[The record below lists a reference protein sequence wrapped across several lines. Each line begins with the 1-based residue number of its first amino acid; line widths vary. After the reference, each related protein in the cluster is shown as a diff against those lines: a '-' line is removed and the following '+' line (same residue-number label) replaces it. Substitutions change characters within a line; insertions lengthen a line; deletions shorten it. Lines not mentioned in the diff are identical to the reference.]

1 MSFDNIIGNKK
12 IKSEFIETIK
22 NNTLSHS
29 YLFVGQEG
37 IGKKLFA
44 KELAKM
50 ALCLNNKT
58 ENDNCSS
65 CVKFDSGNNPDFV
78 LIEPD
83 GNSINARKCLHQAN
97 HIRQKGIRNKRQ

>member
-1 MSFDNIIGNKK
+1 MSFENIIGNKK
-12 IKSEFIETIK
+12 IKSEFIDNVK

-50 ALCLNNKT
+50 ALCLNN
-58 ENDNCSS
+58 
-65 CVKFDSGNNPDFV
+65 
-78 LIEPD
+78 
-83 GNSINARKCLHQAN
+83 
-97 HIRQKGIRNKRQ
+97 

>member
-1 MSFDNIIGNKK
+1 MSFENIIGNKK
-12 IKSEFIETIK
+12 IKSEFIDNIK

-50 ALCLNNKT
+50 ALCLNNKMIIA
-58 ENDNCSS
+58 
-65 CVKFDSGNNPDFV
+65 VRV
-78 LIEPD
+78 
-83 GNSINARKCLHQAN
+83 
-97 HIRQKGIRNKRQ
+97 

>member
-1 MSFDNIIGNKK
+1 LSFENIIGNKK
-12 IKSEFIETIK
+12 IKSEFIDNIK

-50 ALCLNNKT
+50 ALQNQLYREK
-58 ENDNCSS
+58 
-65 CVKFDSGNNPDFV
+65 KY
-78 LIEPD
+78 L
-83 GNSINARKCLHQAN
+83 
-97 HIRQKGIRNKRQ
+97 

>member
-1 MSFDNIIGNKK
+1 MSFENIIGNKK

-50 ALCLNNKT
+50 ALCLSNANGFKKTVSDQEENVINNDNT
-58 ENDNCSS
+58 NVIGNDNCSS
-65 CVKFDSGNNPDFV
+65 CVKFVRAIIQTLF
-78 LIEPD
+78 
-83 GNSINARKCLHQAN
+83 
-97 HIRQKGIRNKRQ
+97 

>member
-1 MSFDNIIGNKK
+1 MSFENIIGNKK
-12 IKSEFIETIK
+12 IKSEFIDNIK

-58 ENDNCSS
+58 EHDNCSS
-65 CVKFDSGNNPDFV
+65 CVKFDSGKCVYKTNCV
-78 LIEPD
+78 EKK
-83 GNSINARKCLHQAN
+83 SIY
-97 HIRQKGIRNKRQ
+97 NKW